1 MKIAT
6 VDLIKKI
13 DEAASQVYGIPRLIL
28 MENAAQAIKI
38 VVDQEFGIKGL
49 DAVVLA
55 GPGNNGGDGLAA
67 ARLLHTYGA
76 DVEILIF
83 TSPEK
88 FRNEAK
94 INLEMIKKLG
104 LKIHHI
110 EDSSKIPELL
120 VNKDLI
126 IDALFGTGLNREVK
140 GIYKDAIDTL
150 NSMYIPILSVDIP
163 SGINGDTG
171 QIMGTAVYAD
181 ITVTFGLPK
190 PGHFLFP
197 GADHTG
203 RLYLSYLTYPLKLLM
218 NDSISIELNKP
229 SLLPPRTR
237 DTHKGDYGRCLFIG
251 GSRRYMG
258 APYLAS
264 YSYLLTGGG
273 MSYLATVESIIH
285 HIAQKASEIIQ
296 IPLRENAEGF
306 ISDENIDV
314 LMKEAER
321 MDFIVIGPGLG
332 LHKSTERLFV
342 ELLKNIEKPVL
353 IDGDGLTMLA
363 NHKDLIKEHSEQ
375 IVLTPHTGE
384 MSRLIGMNIEDI
396 KRDRLNIV
404 KRFSTKYRVYLV
416 LKGANTII
424 GYPDGM
430 LYINTTGN
438 PGMATAGSG
447 DILAGMIPAFYC
459 QGMDLGEAVQTG
471 VFMHGLAGDIAALKY
486 GEEGVTAS
494 RIMKNIHKAFQYLY
508 DNYEEIM
515 ETSYYSIYVI

>member
-6 VDLIKKI
+6 VDIIKKI
-13 DEAASQVYGIPRLIL
+13 DETASEVYGIPRLIL

-38 VVDQEFGIKGL
+38 VIDQEFGIRGL
-49 DAVVLA
+49 DTVVLA

-83 TSPEK
+83 TPPKK

-94 INLEMIKKLG
+94 TNLEMAERLG
-104 LKIHHI
+104 LKIYHI
-110 EDSSKIPELL
+110 KDSSRIPELL
-120 VNKDLI
+120 ENKDLI

-140 GIYKDAIDTL
+140 GIYKDAIDII
-150 NSMYIPILSVDIP
+150 NSTYTPILSVDIP

-181 ITVTFGLPK
+181 LTVTFGLPK

-203 RLYLSYLTYPLKLLM
+203 RLYLSHLTYPLKLLM
-218 NDSISIELNKP
+218 YNSIYIELNRP
-229 SLLPPRTR
+229 SMLPPRSR
-237 DTHKGDYGRCLFIG
+237 DSHKGNYGRCLFVG

-296 IPLRENAEGF
+296 IPLKENTEGF
-306 ISDENIDV
+306 ISEENIET
-314 LMKEAER
+314 LLKEAEK

-332 LHKSTERLFV
+332 LHTSTEK
-342 ELLKNIEKPVL
+342 LLVGLLENLEKPIL
-353 IDGDGLTMLA
+353 IDGDGLTILA
-363 NHKDLIKEHSEQ
+363 NHKNLIKEYSEPV
-375 IVLTPHTGE
+375 VLTPHVGE
-384 MSRLIGMNIEDI
+384 MSRLTGMNTEDI
-396 KRDRLNIV
+396 KKDKLNIV
-404 KRFSTKYRVYLV
+404 RRFSTKYGVYLV

-424 GYPDGM
+424 GYPNGM
-430 LYINTTGN
+430 IYINTTGN

-447 DILAGMIPAFYC
+447 DVLAGMIPAYYG
-459 QGMDLGEAVQTG
+459 QGMDIGEAVQTG
-471 VFMHGLAGDIAALKY
+471 VFMHGLAGDVAALKY

-494 RIMKNIHKAFQYLY
+494 RIMKNIHKAFKYLY
-508 DNYEEIM
+508 DNFEEIM
-515 ETSYYSIYVI
+515 ETGYYSIYII